1 MRKRNLILTAAIILT
16 SMLFVQCSKDEDT
29 GMEQKG
35 QVSVK
40 ITDAPSDDANIQG
53 TFITI
58 ADVKIDGQSVEG
70 FTKQTIEVSAY
81 RNGEA
86 KLVMN
91 DEVAA
96 KTYNSVTI
104 VLDNE
109 GDASGEVPGCY
120 VLTNDDKKHNL
131 SASSPSATEI
141 SFNRDF
147 TVDANGEASMVID
160 FDLRKLV
167 VRDTTAAAGESQY
180 KFVTTAEMANSVRM
194 VQENNSGEISG
205 KVNTMFNTENDM
217 YVFAYHKDDFDM
229 GMESSGQGNSNV
241 MFANAVTSAKVKTDG
256 SYRLSFLDE
265 GDYEIHVASFE
276 KDNGGHVMFNGMVD
290 ASSAMSGMMMNSIT
304 VSANSNT
311 ELNIDI
317 TGLL

>member
-1 MRKRNLILTAAIILT
+1 MRKRKLILTTVFIIFT
-16 SMLFVQCSKDEDT
+16 SMLFVQCSKDENT
-29 GMEQKG
+29 GIDQKG

-70 FTKQTIEVSAY
+70 FEKQTIEVSAY

-86 KLVMN
+86 KLLMN
-91 DEVAA
+91 NEVAA

-109 GDASGEVPGCY
+109 TDASGNAPGCY
-120 VLTNDDKKHNL
+120 VLTNDNTKHNL
-131 SASSPSATEI
+131 SASSSSATEI
-141 SFNRDF
+141 SFNKSF
-147 TVDANGEASMVID
+147 SVDANGEASLVID
-160 FDLRKLV
+160 FDLRKLI
-167 VRDTTAAAGESQY
+167 VRNSDTANENQY

-194 VQENNSGEISG
+194 VQENNTGEIYG
-205 KVNTMFNTENDM
+205 KANMMFNTNNEM
-217 YVFAYHKDDFDM
+217 YVYVYHKGDFNM
-229 GMESSGQGNSNV
+229 STESSGQGNSNV
-241 MFANAVTSAKVKTDG
+241 MFAHAVTSAKVNADG
-256 SYRLSFLDE
+256 SYTLPFLSE

-276 KDNGGHVMFNGMVD
+276 EGTGGHVMFKGMVD
-290 ASSAMSGMMMNSIT
+290 ASSAMMGMMMNNIT
-304 VSANSNT
+304 VSAESNT